1 MPQSLSMY
9 SRVTSTGNGL
19 GLWTR
24 NCTRSPSNNLTP
36 GAGQAMGWPCL
47 SVLSLSRR
55 ISRVTFTP
63 ASVDSSA
70 WLRARSAEGSVA
82 SFFRFWTRAMRPRR
96 SSRVALSFSSS
107 AYGPKSGGNGWPA
120 AGSRQ
125 TGRGHQ
131 VDLAVLHAQ
140 QPVGLAGLGHGGQD
154 RPLPARQPGQLGALR
169 LRSASGTGSPRLSSG
184 STATLTFMSP

>member
-36 GAGQAMGWPCL
+36 GAGQAIGWPCL

-55 ISRVTFTP
+55 ISSVTFTP
-63 ASVDSSA
+63 ASIDSSA

-96 SSRVALSFSSS
+96 SSRVALSF
-107 AYGPKSGGNGWPA
+107 
-120 AGSRQ
+120 RHRH
-125 TGRGHQ
+125 TGRR
-131 VDLAVLHAQ
+131 AAAT
-140 QPVGLAGLGHGGQD
+140 AGQRPAPPDRTRAPGRPCRPARTATSRPCRPRQRRPGSTLPCPPAWSTPRCAHCGRPRGRD
-154 RPLPARQPGQLGALR
+154 RPGCRADRA
-169 LRSASGTGSPRLSSG
+169 
-184 STATLTFMSP
+184 ATLTFMSP